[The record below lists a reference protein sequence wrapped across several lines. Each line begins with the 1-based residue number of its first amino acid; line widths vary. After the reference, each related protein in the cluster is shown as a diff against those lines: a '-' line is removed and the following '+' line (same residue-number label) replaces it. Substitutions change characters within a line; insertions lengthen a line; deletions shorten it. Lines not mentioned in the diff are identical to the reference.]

1 MRHDLSEGDYDQ
13 CHACRNP
20 ISVEDRQSEHYAP
33 GISCPHC
40 WDSLSEKTR
49 TSARER
55 QKQIEIAKAR
65 NLPHPIG
72 YNYKAVDQ

>member
-1 MRHDLSEGDYDQ
+1 MD
-13 CHACRNP
+13 
-20 ISVEDRQSEHYAP
+20 DRQSAHYAP

-40 WDSLSEKTR
+40 WDSLPEKTR

-55 QKQIEIAKAR
+55 QKQVEIARER

-72 YNYKAVDQ
+72 YNYKALQEG